1 MTEDEILHEL
11 EAMRLFDGPEDAY
24 TTDELCDML
33 GLEAQAVR
41 RRLKVAKKAGRLEVV
56 DIQRERLDGLPSRTR
71 GYRILPASTL

>member
-11 EAMRLFDGPEDAY
+11 EAMRLFDGPD
-24 TTDELCDML
+24 DML